1 MCLMSSRFFA
11 IEGGTKMKKLLCL
24 VVVLTGAVAY
34 SSVLAGAYSS
44 IVGLLSS
51 FGTVSTLAYFA
62 LCVICVSALVVLR
75 TKGGLPFGF
84 FLIVLGGFFLG
95 VASRSP
101 SPSAEFHAGLGF
113 TFFVV
118 GSPHPSKKANK
129 RRITFPKP
137 AQTRS
142 LRTSRSRLNGNSDT
156 LRCAGFLAP
165 HCRIVGEPR
174 ARWFALSKI
183 STRESCE

>member
-1 MCLMSSRFFA
+1 
-11 IEGGTKMKKLLCL
+11 MKKLLCL

-118 GSPHPSKKANK
+118 GYLIVRFES
-129 RRITFPKP
+129 RRISIELREPL
-137 AQTRS
+137 TRAHRDE
-142 LRTSRSRLNGNSDT
+142 LIERLVEDSIPV
-156 LRCAGFLAP
+156 AP
-165 HCRIVGEPR
+165 GLTVVPEVLVQESQLQL
-174 ARWFALSKI
+174 FA
-183 STRESCE
+183 

>member
-118 GSPHPSKKANK
+118 GSLLSKLDSRPPIWTAC
-129 RRITFPKP
+129 R
-137 AQTRS
+137 
-142 LRTSRSRLNGNSDT
+142 RSRRGASAGVGQQKPLKQAFWGSQRLNEGV
-156 LRCAGFLAP
+156 LR
-165 HCRIVGEPR
+165 R
-174 ARWFALSKI
+174 AA
-183 STRESCE
+183 